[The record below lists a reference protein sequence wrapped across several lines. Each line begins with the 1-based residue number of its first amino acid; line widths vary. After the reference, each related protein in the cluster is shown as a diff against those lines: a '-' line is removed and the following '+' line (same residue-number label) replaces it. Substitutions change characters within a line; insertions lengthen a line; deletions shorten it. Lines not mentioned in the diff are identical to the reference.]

1 MQISI
6 KFLRNGFITV
16 KMYITNK
23 IFVCLFWPLTI
34 SNSVE
39 PPIGFQNKSIINKKI
54 ILAILK
60 QNRIAT
66 TCPMKAQKL
75 SLFSIKNSILVWFEW
90 IAITTVPI
98 QVET

>member
-39 PPIGFQNKSIINKKI
+39 PPIGFQNKFIINKKDY
-54 ILAILK
+54 
-60 QNRIAT
+60 
-66 TCPMKAQKL
+66 L
-75 SLFSIKNSILVWFEW
+75 SNFKTE
-90 IAITTVPI
+90 
-98 QVET
+98 